1 MSDAVMASNDVYLA
15 QRFESLSEDD
25 LRRRIDAWWQRFLSD
40 PATRRFWSLRVPSNL
55 VAGDGAGGLID
66 SQSFLRTARA
76 IRATHERLRSAG
88 RATADLVR
96 LERLAAEL
104 CRDFVRRGIVRSYQL
119 RDSMWYEPVWVL
131 AFQNGYCVDY
141 ADWFYWTASLLGL
154 NADVVLASTPRAR
167 DYADHVLNLV
177 TYADGSLELVEP
189 QNERGYGSL
198 AWVLVQ
204 TRSDGTWK
212 LARMTPAEIGKRD
225 AAHVQGLGVY
235 AIEALRYQQRAQRT
249 LEGIG
254 RCTFNPTFSD
264 QKKYSTALGKATD
277 ALARSYGYA
286 DVSGA
291 GQVHYQAAILLAA
304 ADLYRLDGQQELA
317 HKFASTGESICEDCT
332 QASYSILVRIDASYM
347 QSRYLVERAPCVRR
361 DHPTQAR
368 QLLEAAERSLR
379 TAVDLGAESRWKHFE
394 YNFDLRMAE
403 IRNLQSQIRR
413 TNDSNSVLAVTA
425 LSENEQARV
434 HAEKAVAAH
443 RELREKLD
451 ADLGA
456 GNQVRGSGIFNRR
469 AFRKRADRFL
479 RESYLTLGDVHQT
492 RALLLS
498 GIVRQQDPPSD
509 KARTQA
515 TFVEARK
522 HLRTA
527 LDCFLKRSQADDI
540 TGQPDRMR
548 THEARI
554 HLACVSIE
562 LGELEDAKL
571 HVAAAKKDAD
581 EIRQHTPDPRKLRK
595 WMDERS
601 RLLALLDDAHA
612 RSGHSDNDE

>member
-1 MSDAVMASNDVYLA
+1 MSDAVMASNDVYLKK
-15 QRFESLSEDD
+15 RIESLSEDD

-55 VAGDGAGGLID
+55 VAGAGELID

-76 IRATHERLRSAG
+76 IRATHQRLRSEG

-96 LERLAAEL
+96 LERLAVEL

-141 ADWFYWTASLLGL
+141 TDWYYWTANLLGL
-154 NADVVLASTPRAR
+154 KADVVLASTPRAR

-198 AWVLVQ
+198 AWILVQ
-204 TRSDGTWK
+204 TRSGGTWK
-212 LARMTPAEIGKRD
+212 LARMAPAEIGRRN

-235 AIEALRYQQRAQRT
+235 AIEALRYEQRAERT
-249 LEGIG
+249 LEGID
-254 RCTFNPTFSD
+254 RCSFNPTFSD
-264 QKKYSTALGKATD
+264 QKKHTAAVGKATD
-277 ALARSYGYA
+277 ALAQSYRYA

-304 ADLYRLDGQQELA
+304 ADLYRLNGQQELA
-317 HKFASTGESICEDCT
+317 HKFASMGESICDDRT
-332 QASYSILVRIDASYM
+332 QASYSILVRIDASQM
-347 QSRYLVERAPCVRR
+347 HSRYLVERAWRVRR
-361 DHPTQAR
+361 DDPTRAR
-368 QLLEAAERSLR
+368 QLLEAAEGRLR

-403 IRNLQSQIRR
+403 IRNLHSQIRLA
-413 TNDSNSVLAVTA
+413 NDLNSALAATA
-425 LSENEQARV
+425 LSEIEQARV
-434 HAEKAVAAH
+434 HAAKAVAAH

-456 GNQVRGSGIFNRR
+456 DYRLRGLGIFNKH

-479 RESYLTLGDVHQT
+479 RESYLTLGDVHQS

-498 GIVRQQDPPSD
+498 DIARRQDPPLD
-509 KARTQA
+509 RVRMQA
-515 TFVEARK
+515 TFVETRK

-527 LDCFLKRSQADDI
+527 LDCFLKCSQADDI
-540 TGQPDRMR
+540 SGQPDRRR
-548 THEARI
+548 THAARM
-554 HLACVSIE
+554 HLASVSID
-562 LGELEDAKL
+562 LGELDDAKVHL
-571 HVAAAKKDAD
+571 AGAKKDAAK
-581 EIRQHTPDPRKLRK
+581 IRQHTPNPLELRQ
-595 WMDERS
+595 WMDQRS
-601 RLLALLDDAHA
+601 QLQKILADAYTRA
-612 RSGHSDNDE
+612 GLSDNGK